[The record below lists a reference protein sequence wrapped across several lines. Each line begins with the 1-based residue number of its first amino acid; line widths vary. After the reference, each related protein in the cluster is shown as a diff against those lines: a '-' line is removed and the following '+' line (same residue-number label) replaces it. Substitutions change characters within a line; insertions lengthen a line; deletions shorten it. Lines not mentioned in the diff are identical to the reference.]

1 MRSKVIIIAA
11 VLLLG
16 SLIGAY
22 FAVAMGIP
30 SIEEL
35 KKQDSAAGTK
45 IYADDDSLIGEIKLQ
60 KGIFVPLNHIP
71 DNLKNAVVAV
81 EDSRFWKHSGI
92 DYIGIGR
99 ALMKDMLHLSLKEG
113 GSTITQQLAKVVFL
127 SSEKT
132 LTRKIKEAQLAL
144 KIEKEL
150 SKKEILELYLNR
162 IYFGHGAYGVEMAS
176 RTYFGKPVGIITL
189 AEATMLAGLI
199 KGPTTYSPFNDL
211 VRAKERQAIVLGR
224 MVEEGYVKS
233 GDAETAKKQHLALS
247 QTRASTE
254 TYNYFIDYVKQYLVA
269 KYGEDTVYKGNLRV
283 HTTVDRNAQAQAQ
296 RALQDGLRD
305 VDKRRGWRGP
315 IGHKENIKEH
325 NDEKA
330 VSFTATAGD
339 ISTGIVMA
347 VNAREATVRSRGITG
362 NLALGDSLWASTV
375 IDKTTRKP
383 RPVKD
388 FKLTDILKKGDIILV
403 RSKALSGKS
412 ITFALE
418 QEPEVEGAI
427 VAIDPPT
434 GYIRA
439 LVGGFSFM
447 KSEYNR
453 AVLAQRQPGSSF
465 KPIIYAAAMEN
476 GFTPASIVVDEPVT
490 YPGGAAGDWKPENY
504 DHKFMGPTRLREALA
519 YSRNIVTIKLVESLG
534 VDKVIALARNLG
546 IQGAMPRNFTIALG
560 STSVTPLELTSAFAA
575 FANSG
580 TKMKPISIKYI
591 TDAKGGVLESN
602 QPEGTPVL
610 SQAGAFL
617 ITSMMEDVIRHG
629 TGMRA
634 NIGRPAAG
642 KTGTSNEYKDA
653 WFVGYTPDL
662 AAGVWVGFDDMR
674 RSLGS
679 GEVGGRAA
687 APVWQRFMRSVL
699 SSETAPDFMVPQGIV
714 QARIYT
720 LTGSPVEF
728 FASDSSTINEYFKEG
743 TVPDGDSGRPSLLRQ
758 ISPFSSEQK
767 TFGETKKPGGAR
779 ILDPVQ
785 D

>member
-1 MRSKVIIIAA
+1 MRLKVILIAA

-30 SIEEL
+30 SIDEL

-60 KGIFVPLNHIP
+60 KGIFVPLSHIP

-81 EDSRFWKHSGI
+81 EDARFWKHSGI

-99 ALMKDMLHLSLKEG
+99 ALMKDMLHMSLKEG

-132 LTRKIKEAQLAL
+132 ITRKIKEAQLAFKL
-144 KIEKEL
+144 EKEL

-176 RTYFGKPVGIITL
+176 RTYFGKPVGSITL

-211 VRAKERQAIVLGR
+211 VKAKERQAVVLGR
-224 MVEEGYVKS
+224 MVEEGYVRPA
-233 GDAETAKKQHLALS
+233 DAETAKKQHLALS

-254 TYNYFIDYVKQYLVA
+254 TYNYFMDYIKQYLVS

-283 HTTVDRNAQAQAQ
+283 HTTVDKNAQAQAQ

-315 IGHKENIKEH
+315 IGHKENIREQ

-347 VNAREATVRSRGITG
+347 VNAKEATVRSRGITG
-362 NLALGDSLWASTV
+362 KLALGDAIWASSV
-375 IDKTTRKP
+375 IDKATRKP
-383 RPVKD
+383 KPVKN

-403 RSKALSGKS
+403 RSKAISGKS
-412 ITFALE
+412 ITFGLE

-427 VAIDPPT
+427 VAIDPAT

-439 LVGGFSFM
+439 LVGGFSFT

-465 KPIIYAAAMEN
+465 KPIIYAAAMEY

-490 YPGGAAGDWKPENY
+490 YPGGAAGEWKPENY
-504 DHKFMGPTRLREALA
+504 DHKYMGPTRLREALA
-519 YSRNIVTIKLVESLG
+519 YSRNIVTIKLVEALG
-534 VDKVIALARNLG
+534 VDRVIELARNLG

-560 STSVTPLELTSAFAA
+560 STSVTPLELTSAFAT

-591 TDAKGGVLESN
+591 TDTKGGVLESN
-602 QPEGTPVL
+602 QPEGVPVL
-610 SQAGAFL
+610 TPAGSFL
-617 ITSMMEDVIRHG
+617 ITSMMEDVIRYG

-642 KTGTSNEYKDA
+642 KTGTSNDYKDA
-653 WFVGYTPDL
+653 WFVGYTPEL
-662 AAGVWVGFDDMR
+662 AAGVWVGFDDMK

-687 APVWQRFMRSVL
+687 APIWQHFMRNVL
-699 SSETAPDFMVPQGIV
+699 SSNPAPDFKVPQGV
-714 QARIYT
+714 VRVRIDS
-720 LTGSPVEF
+720 LTGQIADF
-728 FASDSSTINEYFKEG
+728 YASESSTFDEYFKEG
-743 TVPDGDSGRPSLLRQ
+743 ATPADYASRPSPLRQ
-758 ISPFSSEQK
+758 ISPHPSEQR
-767 TFGETKKPGGAR
+767 TLFDSRNSGGPR
-779 ILDPVQ
+779 IMDPVQ